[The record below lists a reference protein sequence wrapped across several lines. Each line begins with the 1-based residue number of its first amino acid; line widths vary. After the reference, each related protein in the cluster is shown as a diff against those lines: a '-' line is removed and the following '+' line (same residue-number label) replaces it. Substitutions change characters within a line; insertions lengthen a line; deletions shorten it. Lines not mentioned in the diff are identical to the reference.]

1 MTSEFTEHEQHQGP
15 GQPGGLCGR
24 ERAEGARG
32 HGRRPPAGRPWRRPP
47 TPADQGDSWQLAAAR
62 CPSAPPSPASRA
74 PTTPVCRPVHV
85 RPCVRPLRQT
95 RAPRVQAGLPLP
107 RPRVAPCPT
116 PWPWPLR
123 AARRAGLRTLR
134 AARVPE
140 PPNPNPAAPRRGL
153 RERLRGVS
161 LAPASREGA
170 SSAPPETSPLPRV
183 GRPPLSPQ
191 AGPPRAASSRAS
203 ATPEL
208 PPHSAEA
215 SPLAPETGQI
225 VKQVQLKQQSA
236 ATFPLR
242 H

>member
-140 PPNPNPAAPRRGL
+140 PPNPNPAGPEAGASRAPPRSEPRAGFPGGRVL
-153 RERLRGVS
+153 RSTGNV
-161 LAPASREGA
+161 APAQGGA
-170 SSAPPETSPLPRV
+170 APALPP
-183 GRPPLSPQ
+183 GRPPARSVFSGLGDP
-191 AGPPRAASSRAS
+191 
-203 ATPEL
+203 
-208 PPHSAEA
+208 
-215 SPLAPETGQI
+215 
-225 VKQVQLKQQSA
+225 
-236 ATFPLR
+236 
-242 H
+242 

>member
-116 PWPWPLR
+116 PWPCPLR
-123 AARRAGLRTLR
+123 RSPPGRPQDPARCPCPGTSGVTGPCGPEARASR
-134 AARVPE
+134 A
-140 PPNPNPAAPRRGL
+140 PP
-153 RERLRGVS
+153 RGVS
-161 LAPASREGA
+161 LARRLPGRAR
-170 SSAPPETSPLPRV
+170 PPLHRETSPLPRV
-183 GRPPLSPQ
+183 GRPPLSPR
-191 AGPPRAASSRAS
+191 GRPPARSVFSGLCD
-203 ATPEL
+203 P
-208 PPHSAEA
+208 
-215 SPLAPETGQI
+215 
-225 VKQVQLKQQSA
+225 
-236 ATFPLR
+236 
-242 H
+242 